1 MQQYIKIAII
11 ALSLVMTGVLTSC
24 SYIYGDKG
32 VIQNRS
38 TDYLK
43 ARSIPPLQIPPGL
56 SSSSIHEAYP
66 VSNRDYPYAT
76 QEISLV
82 PPGL

>member
-1 MQQYIKIAII
+1 MHHYVKNLISIAFVLI
-11 ALSLVMTGVLTSC
+11 LSSC
-24 SYIYGDKG
+24 AHIYGDKG

-43 ARSIPPLQIPPGL
+43 ARSVPPLQIPPGL
-56 SSSSIHEAYP
+56 SSSTIHETYP
-66 VSNRDYPYAT
+66 VSNRNYPNST

>member
-1 MQQYIKIAII
+1 MQHNVKKLFLIAI
-11 ALSLVMTGVLTSC
+11 ALTLSSC
-24 SYIYGDKG
+24 AHIYGDKG

-56 SSSSIHEAYP
+56 SSSTIHEAYP
-66 VSNRDYPYAT
+66 VSNRNYPNST
-76 QEISLV
+76 QEINLV

>member
-1 MQQYIKIAII
+1 MQYYAKKLFLI
-11 ALSLVMTGVLTSC
+11 ALSLILSSC
-24 SYIYGDKG
+24 SYMYGDKG
-32 VIQNRS
+32 IIQNRS

-56 SSSSIHEAYP
+56 SSSTIHEAYP
-66 VSNRDYPYAT
+66 VSNRDYPNST
-76 QEISLV
+76 QEVNLV

>member
-1 MQQYIKIAII
+1 MQHYIKRLFLI
-11 ALSLVMTGVLTSC
+11 ALPLLISSC
-24 SYIYGDKG
+24 SYMYGDKG

-56 SSSSIHEAYP
+56 SSSTIHETYP
-66 VSNRDYPYAT
+66 VSDKNYPNST
-76 QEISLV
+76 QEVNLV

>member
-1 MQQYIKIAII
+1 MRKLILI
-11 ALSLVMTGVLTSC
+11 ALSCIVLSNC

-32 VIQNRS
+32 FIQNRN

-43 ARSIPPLQIPPGL
+43 AKSVPPLKIPPGMA
-56 SSSSIHEAYP
+56 SSTIHEAYP
-66 VSNRDYPYAT
+66 VSNREYPT
-76 QEISLV
+76 GTREISLV

>member
-1 MQQYIKIAII
+1 MRKLCLI
-11 ALSLVMTGVLTSC
+11 ALALLLSSC

-32 VIQNRS
+32 FVQNRS
-38 TDYLK
+38 TDYMK
-43 ARSIPPLQIPPGL
+43 ARSVPPLQIPPGL

-66 VSNRDYPYAT
+66 VSTRAYPTGT

>member
-1 MQQYIKIAII
+1 MHYYVKKIFLIVLSL
-11 ALSLVMTGVLTSC
+11 ALSSC

-32 VIQNRS
+32 IIQNRS

-66 VSNRDYPYAT
+66 VSNREYPNST
-76 QEISLV
+76 QQVRLI
-82 PPGL
+82 PPEL

>member
-1 MQQYIKIAII
+1 MQRNIKIAMI
-11 ALSLVMTGVLTSC
+11 ALSVFLSGC
-24 SYIYGDKG
+24 AHIYGDKG

-56 SSSSIHEAYP
+56 SSSTIHEAYP
-66 VSNRDYPYAT
+66 VSNHDYPNAT
-76 QEISLV
+76 REISLV

>member
-1 MQQYIKIAII
+1 MQKKVLLIV
-11 ALSLVMTGVLTSC
+11 LSLMMSGCT
-24 SYIYGDKG
+24 YIYGDKG

-56 SSSSIHEAYP
+56 SSSTIHEAYP
-66 VSNRDYPYAT
+66 VSNTYYPTAT